1 MEEKKRGRPRKET
14 ALALVEP
21 EAPVEAPEPV
31 KLKRTRKKPEAEPVE
46 VPVEVPEPVKLKRTR
61 KKPDPET
68 AISSDVSFNSARG
81 AVSFKALRAP
91 PKQKAD
97 VKMEEKIEEQG
108 YQRPYAYLH
117 DRYSPY
123 GHFMIA

>member
-1 MEEKKRGRPRKET
+1 MEEPKKRGRPRKET

-21 EAPVEAPEPV
+21 EAPVEAPP
-31 KLKRTRKKPEAEPVE
+31 APVE
-46 VPVEVPEPVKLKRTR
+46 LKRTR
-61 KKPDPET
+61 KKPDPDT

-81 AVSFKALRAP
+81 AVTFKAMRAP
-91 PKQKAD
+91 PKQPKI
-97 VKMEEKIEEQG
+97 EEKIEEQG